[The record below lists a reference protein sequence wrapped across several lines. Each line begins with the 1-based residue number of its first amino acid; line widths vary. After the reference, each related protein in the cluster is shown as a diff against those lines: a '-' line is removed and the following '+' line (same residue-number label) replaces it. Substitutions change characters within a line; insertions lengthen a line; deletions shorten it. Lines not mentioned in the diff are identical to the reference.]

1 MTIRDLM
8 EQGIRIQGAF
18 QIKKWDDA
26 EETYTMLAEGS
37 QFEFES
43 CDIEEEVLDMEI
55 KYILAFLISFKK
67 SSFSQASQATL
78 TMRSFLFTLSSII
91 AFSFLLK
98 YSYLRSI
105 Q

>member
-55 KYILAFLISFKK
+55 KYLYAIPTAEGSACTVFEVGEED
-67 SSFSQASQATL
+67 
-78 TMRSFLFTLSSII
+78 
-91 AFSFLLK
+91 
-98 YSYLRSI
+98 
-105 Q
+105 

>member
-43 CDIEEEVLDMEI
+43 CDIEEEILNMEI
-55 KYILAFLISFKK
+55 KYMYAIPTARNGSLY
-67 SSFSQASQATL
+67 
-78 TMRSFLFTLSSII
+78 SI
-91 AFSFLLK
+91 
-98 YSYLRSI
+98 
-105 Q
+105 

>member
-26 EETYTMLAEGS
+26 EEIYTMLTEGS

-55 KYILAFLISFKK
+55 KYLYAIPTAEGSAWTVFEVE
-67 SSFSQASQATL
+67 
-78 TMRSFLFTLSSII
+78 
-91 AFSFLLK
+91 
-98 YSYLRSI
+98 
-105 Q
+105 